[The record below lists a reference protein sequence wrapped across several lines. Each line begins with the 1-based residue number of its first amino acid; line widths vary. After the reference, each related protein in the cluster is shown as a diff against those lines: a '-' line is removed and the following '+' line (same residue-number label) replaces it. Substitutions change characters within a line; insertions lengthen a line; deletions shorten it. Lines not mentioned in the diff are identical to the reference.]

1 MKEIHEECGVLGI
14 YGVEQ
19 ASRLAFLGLQSLQ
32 HRGQQGCG
40 IAAEGDDGVIRLH
53 KGAGLVKD
61 VFVEADLDRLEGRN
75 CIGHVRYPTDLY
87 GHEK

>member
-14 YGVEQ
+14 DGVEQ

-40 IAAEGDDGVIRLH
+40 IAAEGDDGDIHLH

-61 VFVEADLDRLEGRN
+61 VFTEADLDSLEGRN
-75 CIGHVRYPTDLY
+75 CIGHFRYPTTDV
-87 GHEK
+87 G